1 MNVATDV
8 GACVQ
13 YIGTMVAL
21 DLGEQVSGIKDPT
34 LHMTRN
40 TTILGISGACLLAL
54 SANANVIT
62 FTTATGATSG
72 GGPVDAS
79 ATFITGNGT
88 VTITLTDLL
97 ANPGNVG
104 QLLSDLDF
112 KLSGGQTAGTLQSS
126 SGQQISVA
134 GNGST
139 TLGATG
145 TTGWGLNGNVAG
157 GLQLDA
163 LGFVGPAGLLI
174 GPPGAGGVYTAANA
188 SIAGNGP
195 HNPFLNQTATFVVNV
210 AGVTV
215 DSTITSA
222 TFSFGTTAGDN
233 VPGTPPGT
241 SVPDGGMTVA
251 LLGLGLTGLGLV
263 RRKLS

>member
-1 MNVATDV
+1 MNKKTIV
-8 GACVQ
+8 
-13 YIGTMVAL
+13 
-21 DLGEQVSGIKDPT
+21 LGV
-34 LHMTRN
+34 
-40 TTILGISGACLLAL
+40 SGACLLAL
-54 SANANVIT
+54 SASANVIT
-62 FTTATGATSG
+62 FTTAAGAQNG
-72 GGPVDAS
+72 NHDAVNAS
-79 ATFITGNGT
+79 ATFTTGNGT
-88 VTITLTDLL
+88 VAITLTDLL

-112 KLSGGQTAGTLQSS
+112 TLSGGQTAGTLQSS
-126 SGQQISVA
+126 SGQHISVA

-139 TLGATG
+139 TLGSTG
-145 TTGWGLNGNVAG
+145 TTGWGLNGNVSG

-210 AGVTV
+210 SGVTV
-215 DSTITSA
+215 DSTVTSVM
-222 TFSFGTTAGDN
+222 FSFGTTAGDN
-233 VPGTPPGT
+233 VSGTPPHN
-241 SVPDGGMTVA
+241 SVPDGGSTVA
-251 LLGLGLTGLGLV
+251 LLGLGLTSVGLL